1 METILG
7 VIMLLLV
14 LAAMSLFAF
23 KAPYGKKSLG
33 ALSGA
38 ACATFLGE
46 AFLRYAVGEVFNI
59 EYIANIGETMGGL
72 GGLAV
77 GALVPLSFGISPV
90 FSVIMGV
97 TLVNFNLLPAFIAS
111 YVLSFIIV
119 QIEKKVPEG
128 IDLIVVVLI
137 APTAGYFIAD
147 MIEPVVT
154 GILNVIGQ
162 TILVAVE
169 GNQYIM
175 GAILGAII
183 TIVGMTPLSSMVLT
197 ALIGLTGV
205 PMGIGAMGCYGC
217 SILNAVFFQKMKF
230 GSNSTALSV
239 AIEPLTQIDIISSN
253 PIPIY
258 TTNAVAGAIN
268 GIITTYFA
276 LQIPVT
282 GMATPWAGLLVILG
296 SNPMQRA
303 LIAVAIITIVSL
315 LVGFIGSYI
324 FKDFKKITVDDIRGT
339 GKAETAN

>member
-1 METILG
+1 
-7 VIMLLLV
+7 
-14 LAAMSLFAF
+14 
-23 KAPYGKKSLG
+23 
-33 ALSGA
+33 
-38 ACATFLGE
+38 ATFLGE
-46 AFLRYAVGEVFNI
+46 AFLRYAVGGVFNI

-230 GSNSTALSV
+230 GSNSTALAV
-239 AIEPLTQIDIISSN
+239 AIEPLTQVDIISSN